1 MTQPLL
7 EVLADAG
14 ALAQRA
20 ADLMLPAASAKNG
33 PFSVALSGGSTPK
46 RHYQLLATLPFPC
59 ASRIIVAGAR
69 GVEEIER

>member
-20 ADLMLPAASAKNG
+20 ADLMLPAAGATNG

-46 RHYQLLATLPFPC
+46 RLYQLLATLPFPS